1 MPESITFVVT
11 EPFEYSPP
19 AVWER
24 IVYSSDLSE
33 LFMPL
38 GTYYGVGPSFFAD
51 DKQIDFTVY
60 LAPDVTVPCWLVTDS
75 KGSLVGAYGIQSCI
89 GSRTGA
95 FESTWV
101 VSVPDEIKHL
111 FGQITRVVYWRSNRG
126 YAWWK
131 KQYPDWEN
139 MESVSLQYRGWS
151 QFYETPHPEDKP
163 LRTSDR
169 VFSAYGERIGVT
181 PVSNGTK
188 VEYPLP
194 RIEYQMVV
202 HVDLLNNRQM
212 KVYNLD
218 GSLLCDS
225 ALLDWIQHP
234 EFTDAVYADLT
245 VKRDMFWT
253 RRTLCEEETAT

>member
-24 IVYSSDLSE
+24 IVYSSDLTE

-38 GTYYGVGPSFFAD
+38 GNYYGVAPSFFAD
-51 DKQIDFTVY
+51 DKQIKFKVY
-60 LAPDVTVPCWLVTDS
+60 LAPDGTVPCWLVTDS
-75 KGSLVGAYGIQSCI
+75 TGSLVGEYGIQSCI

-95 FESTWV
+95 FESTWI

-111 FGQITRVVYWRSNRG
+111 FGQITRVVYWRSTRA
-126 YAWWK
+126 YAWWED
-131 KQYPDWEN
+131 QYPDWIER
-139 MESVSLQYRGWS
+139 ESISLQYRGWA
-151 QFYETPHPEDKP
+151 QLP
-163 LRTSDR
+163 LRTSGT

-181 PVSNGTK
+181 PVSYGTI
-188 VEYPLP
+188 VVYPLP
-194 RIEYQMVV
+194 SVEYQMVV